1 MSGKARKITSSTR
14 IFLQPGAPR
23 QAGIAIP
30 ATGKPCPM
38 KTPLDAGCQPGGE
51 AMLAEKLS
59 EAIVAARTVAM
70 LDNASRLTWRCL
82 AEGLIDDKAAER
94 LSTVIEA
101 RRMALKGKG
110 RMNPP
115 KAALARPR
123 PCRSPDR
130 ARSISRRRQLAASGA
145 VPGTLAAS
153 FTTGEVAVLTVIAR
167 ECQRSGS
174 CSWFM
179 DRIAAV
185 AGVCRT
191 TARNALRLAQDL
203 GLVTVQERRHRAWRS
218 DSNVIRIVSREWSAW
233 LRLGGGCKKPR
244 TTNTDSKSSRENSK
258 PFAVCSSHS
267 VAERLYSGHANHR
280 RRT

>member
-51 AMLAEKLS
+51 AMLAEQLS
-59 EAIVAARTVAM
+59 EAIVTARTVAM
-70 LDNASRLTWRCL
+70 LDNVSRLTWRGL
-82 AEGLIDDKAAER
+82 AAGLIDDKAAER
-94 LSTVIEA
+94 LSTVTEA

-123 PCRSPDR
+123 PCRSPNR

-153 FTTGEVAVLTVIAR
+153 FTTGEIAVLTVIAR

-203 GLVTVQERRHRAWRS
+203 GLIMVQERRHRAWRS
-218 DSNVIRIVSREWSAW
+218 DSNVIRIVSREWLSW
-233 LRLGGGCKKPR
+233 LRLGGGCKKPN
-244 TTNTDSKSSRENSK
+244 TTNTDLDLSVGKTWKGRVASRHYATET
-258 PFAVCSSHS
+258 
-267 VAERLYSGHANHR
+267 LYSEHAEHR